1 MAKSYPASLVL
12 YDYPGRPDLAVI
24 SIPFDREL
32 QSRLKAEAP
41 GCRYAPEAGKGKW
54 AGPRE
59 LKGTIAGIAVERG
72 LHFLDKTS
80 NKRRKKASLANI
92 DERLYSFQR
101 QGVGRILD
109 ERGYMLAYD
118 TGMGK
123 TPPTCQALATVS
135 PDRTLIIAPAM
146 VRLQWADEIDKWW
159 PNHPEITVVETGK
172 QAKEVAG
179 NPGPITVVSY
189 NMAVYFK
196 DAKFDALVGDE
207 FHHVMSP
214 KVAMSAAVFK
224 IFENNH
230 ANAVRVAL
238 TATPIMT
245 RPWQIRHQLHCLYP
259 YRYGGHWAF
268 AERYCRMVL
277 NEHGRG
283 RRVELPTGEVYYEP
297 ALKPE
302 GIDQEF
308 AEELRGRLALVMQRV
323 TKEEY
328 GHLLPKWT
336 ITPIKVS
343 ASRKSAKVMRAIR
356 AAKRASDLKDSM
368 IADLTSEKMS
378 AACEWIKNSLVNNRH
393 LLVLTHLKHTAQ
405 EIGGR
410 IRSSTRSALVR
421 NIDGDLTPRKRA
433 KAIQEVLE
441 SPSGVL
447 ITTMHAV
454 KEGLNSLVAF
464 DQALLAEL
472 YWSPGVM
479 SQVLGRLYRVNG
491 SCNVSILVVQGTIEE
506 SIVWTLQKR
515 MKDLGKAI
523 STGAAER
530 KLSRAFDE
538 VNDEEDEFQALKQ
551 MAANQLAADEYGAI

>member
-1 MAKSYPASLVL
+1 MAKSFPPSLVL
-12 YDYPGRPDLAVI
+12 YDYPGRPDLATI

-32 QSRLKAEAP
+32 QSRLRSEAP
-41 GCRYAPEAGKGKW
+41 GCRYAPEVGKGKW

-59 LKGTIAGIAVERG
+59 LKGTIASIALERG
-72 LHFLDKTS
+72 LQFIDKTKPIR
-80 NKRRKKASLANI
+80 KRSAKLRNL
-92 DERLYSFQR
+92 DERLYSYQE
-101 QGVGRILD
+101 QGVGHILD
-109 ERGYMLAYD
+109 ARGYMLAYD

-135 PDRTLIIAPAM
+135 PKKTLIVTPAM
-146 VRLQWADEIDKWW
+146 VRLQWIDEIEKWW
-159 PNHPEITVVETGK
+159 PNHPEVTVVETGK
-172 QAKEVAG
+172 QAKEVAQS
-179 NPGPITVVSY
+179 PGPVTVVSY

-207 FHHVMSP
+207 FHHVMNQ
-214 KVAMSAAVFK
+214 KAAMSAAVCK

-230 ANAVRVAL
+230 EGHRIAL

-268 AERYCRMVL
+268 AERYCKMVL

-283 RRVELPTGEVYYEP
+283 RRVETPDGEVYYEP

-302 GIDQEF
+302 GIDPEF
-308 AEELRGRLALVMQRV
+308 ASELQMRLALVMQRV

-328 GHLLPKWT
+328 GHLLPKWN
-336 ITPIKVS
+336 IMPIKVA
-343 ASRKSAKVMRAIR
+343 ASRKSAKVMRAFR
-356 AAKRASDLKDSM
+356 AARRASDLKDSM

-378 AACEWIKNSLVNNRH
+378 ASCDWIKNALINNPHVLVM
-393 LLVLTHLKHTAQ
+393 THLKHTAQ

-410 IRSSTRSALVR
+410 IRSSTRNVLVC
-421 NIDGDLTPRKRA
+421 NIDGDLSPKRRG
-433 KAIQEVLE
+433 KAIEEVLA
-441 SPSGVL
+441 SPAGVL

-454 KEGLNSLVAF
+454 KEGLNSLVGF

-472 YWSPGVM
+472 YWSPGTM

-491 SCNVSILVVQGTIEE
+491 ACNVAILVVQGTVEE
-506 SIVWTLQKR
+506 NIAWTLQKR
-515 MKDLGKAI
+515 MKDIGKAV
-523 STGAAER
+523 SAGSAEK
-530 KLSRAFDE
+530 KLSAAFDE
-538 VNDEEDEFQALKQ
+538 VNNEEDEFQALKQ
-551 MAANQLAADEYGAI
+551 MAASQLVADEYGAI